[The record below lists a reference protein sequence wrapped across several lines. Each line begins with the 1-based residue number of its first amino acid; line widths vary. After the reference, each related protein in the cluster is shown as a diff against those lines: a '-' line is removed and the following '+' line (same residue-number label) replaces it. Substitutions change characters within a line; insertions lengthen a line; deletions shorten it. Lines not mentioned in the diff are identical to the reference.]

1 MSWQVIRHCRFTAPK
16 LFGFRTFSSVLNGMS
31 GKIFIN
37 YRRGDEPGFTQA
49 LLGRLEQAFPAD
61 RLFIDVDN
69 IPPGEDFVRMLEAQ
83 VAQCDAL
90 LAVIGHGWLNATDE
104 RGSRR
109 LDDPNDFVRIE
120 IESALKQGKRVIP
133 VLVHEARMPRPDEL
147 PEAIRPLAT
156 RNAVR
161 LTHERFRADTQGLVK
176 ALQQTFE
183 EADAL
188 RQAHVE
194 AARNGQAEEEG
205 KRAEHAA
212 NARANAHKAAMAS
225 DDPAVLRSFID
236 SYPEGSD
243 SDHVRARLGRLE
255 PAAKWS
261 TSRRALVGLGVF
273 AVMLVAGAV
282 LLWLE
287 NTSMP
292 PSSQQA
298 AAVGTPPPPSVSPA
312 IPASVPAETPL
323 SETKTPAVQGPD
335 EVTWLLI
342 KDTTDEDALRRF
354 MTQYPDSPL
363 RKDAEARIAALEA
376 AQAAKPLPA
385 DRIAWDLV
393 KDTKDPDQLRRFVQ
407 EFPNSPLRPDAE
419 QRMATLSASAPDPHE
434 LVRSLQV
441 ELKRVG
447 CLDSDISGEFDDA
460 TKAAWHRFIQLTS
473 IKMPDE
479 LSSDAINAV
488 RGINKRVC
496 PLVCQAGEHAEG
508 EQCVGNPARP
518 VTTDVAPNR
527 RTPSPKA
534 PARRASGRCFSFQGS
549 QFCQ

>member
-1 MSWQVIRHCRFTAPK
+1 
-16 LFGFRTFSSVLNGMS
+16 MS

-69 IPPGEDFVRMLEAQ
+69 IPPGEDFVRMLESQ

-188 RQAHVE
+188 RQAPVE
-194 AARNGQAEEEG
+194 AARHGQAEEER
-205 KRAEHAA
+205 KRTEYAA
-212 NARANAHKAAMAS
+212 NERPNARRAAMAS

-236 SYPEGSD
+236 SYSEGSV

-255 PAAKWS
+255 PTPNWS
-261 TSRRALVGLGVF
+261 ASRRASVALGVL
-273 AVMLVAGAV
+273 AVIMVAGAV
-282 LLWLE
+282 LFWVK
-287 NTSMP
+287 NTSSP
-292 PSSQQA
+292 PSTLQT
-298 AAVGTPPPPSVSPA
+298 AAVRTPSPASVSPA
-312 IPASVPAETPL
+312 IPVAVPAENPL
-323 SETKTPAVQGPD
+323 SETKTPAMQGPD
-335 EVTWLLI
+335 EVTWLLL

-354 MTQYPDSPL
+354 TTQYPDSPL
-363 RKDAEARIAALEA
+363 RKDAEVRIAGLEA
-376 AQAAKPLPA
+376 AQAAKPLPS
-385 DRIAWDLV
+385 DQVAWDLV

-407 EFPNSPLRPDAE
+407 EFPNSPLRPDAA
-419 QRMATLSASAPDPHE
+419 QRLATLSASAPNPHE
-434 LVRSLQV
+434 LVRMLQV

-447 CLDSDISGEFDDA
+447 CLDGVVSGEFDDS

-473 IKMPDE
+473 IRMPDE

-496 PLVCQAGEHAEG
+496 PVVCPAGEHAEG
-508 EQCVGNPARP
+508 EQCVGNPPKP
-518 VTTDVAPNR
+518 VTTDAAPSR
-527 RTPSPKA
+527 SAPTPKVPA
-534 PARRASGRCFSFQGS
+534 PARRASGRCFSFEGK

>member
-1 MSWQVIRHCRFTAPK
+1 
-16 LFGFRTFSSVLNGMS
+16 MS

-61 RLFIDVDN
+61 HLFIDVDN

-90 LAVIGHGWLNATDE
+90 LAVIGHGWLNAADE
-104 RGSRR
+104 HGGRR

-147 PEAIRPLAT
+147 PEALRPLAT

-188 RQAHVE
+188 RHASAE
-194 AARNGQAEEEG
+194 AARLGQVEAER
-205 KRAEHAA
+205 KRAESSA
-212 NARANAHKAAMAS
+212 NERANAHRAAMAS
-225 DDPAVLRSFID
+225 DDPAVLRSFIE

-243 SDHVRARLGRLE
+243 SDRVRARLGRLE
-255 PAAKWS
+255 PTPKWS
-261 TSRRALVGLGVF
+261 ASRRASLALGAL
-273 AVMLVAGAV
+273 AVITVTGAV
-282 LLWLE
+282 LFWVE
-287 NTSMP
+287 KTSAP
-292 PSSQQA
+292 PSTPHT
-298 AAVGTPPPPSVSPA
+298 AAVETPPPASVNPA
-312 IPASVPAETPL
+312 IPLQVPAETAS
-323 SETKTPAVQGPD
+323 SETKTPAAPGPD
-335 EVTWLLI
+335 AVTWLLL

-363 RKDAEARIAALEA
+363 RKDAEARIAVLEA

-385 DRIAWDLV
+385 DQIAWDLV
-393 KDTKDPDQLRRFVQ
+393 KDAKEPDQLRHFIQ

-419 QRMATLSASAPDPHE
+419 QRIAALSPSAPDSHE
-434 LVRSLQV
+434 LARSLQI

-447 CLDSDISGEFDDA
+447 CLDGAVNGEFDDA
-460 TKAAWHRFIQLTS
+460 TKAALRRFIQLTS
-473 IKMPDE
+473 IKLPDD

-496 PLVCQAGEHAEG
+496 PVVCQGGEHAEG
-508 EQCVGNPARP
+508 EQCVANPPKP
-518 VTTDVAPNR
+518 VTTDAVPNR
-527 RTPSPKA
+527 RAPTPKA
-534 PARRASGRCFSFQGS
+534 AARRASGRCFSFQGNR
-549 QFCQ
+549 FCQ

>member
-1 MSWQVIRHCRFTAPK
+1 
-16 LFGFRTFSSVLNGMS
+16 MS

-61 RLFIDVDN
+61 QLFIDVDN
-69 IPPGEDFVRMLEAQ
+69 IPPGEDFVRMLESQ

-90 LAVIGHGWLNATDE
+90 LAVIGHSWLNATDE

-147 PEAIRPLAT
+147 PEAIRLLAT

-194 AARNGQAEEEG
+194 AGRHGQAEEER

-212 NARANAHKAAMAS
+212 NERAIAHRAAMAS
-225 DDPAVLRSFID
+225 DDPAVLRSFIN
-236 SYPEGSD
+236 SHPEGTD

-255 PAAKWS
+255 PTPEWS
-261 TSRRALVGLGVF
+261 TSRRALAGLGVF

-282 LLWLE
+282 LFWVK
-287 NTSMP
+287 NTSTP
-292 PSSQQA
+292 PSTLQT

-312 IPASVPAETPL
+312 IPAPVPAETPL

-335 EVTWLLI
+335 ELTWLLL

-354 MTQYPDSPL
+354 TTQYPDSPL
-363 RKDAEARIAALEA
+363 RKDAEARIAAIEA
-376 AQAAKPLPA
+376 AQAAKPQPA
-385 DRIAWDLV
+385 DQIAWDLV

-419 QRMATLSASAPDPHE
+419 QRMASLSASVPDAHE
-434 LVRSLQV
+434 LARSLQL

-447 CLDSDISGEFDDA
+447 CLNDDVNGEFDDT
-460 TKAAWHRFIQLTS
+460 TKAAWHRFLQLTS
-473 IKMPDE
+473 IRMPDE

-488 RGINKRVC
+488 RAINKRVC
-496 PLVCQAGEHAEG
+496 PVVCREGQHPEG
-508 EQCVGNPARP
+508 EQCVGNPPKPATTSAAPSRSAPTPKEP
-518 VTTDVAPNR
+518 VSRNAPVSSR
-527 RTPSPKA
+527 SAWISP
-534 PARRASGRCFSFQGS
+534 PN
-549 QFCQ
+549 

>member
-1 MSWQVIRHCRFTAPK
+1 
-16 LFGFRTFSSVLNGMS
+16 MS

-104 RGSRR
+104 HGSRR

-188 RQAHVE
+188 RQADVE
-194 AARNGQAEEEG
+194 AARHGQGEEERR
-205 KRAEHAA
+205 RAEHAA
-212 NARANAHKAAMAS
+212 NERANAHRAAMAS

-236 SYPEGSD
+236 SYSEGSD

-255 PAAKWS
+255 PTPRWS
-261 TSRRALVGLGVF
+261 ASRRASVALGVL
-273 AVMLVAGAV
+273 AVIMVAGAV
-282 LLWLE
+282 LLWVK
-287 NTSMP
+287 NTSTP
-292 PSSQQA
+292 PSTLQT
-298 AAVGTPPPPSVSPA
+298 AAVGTPPPASASPA
-312 IPASVPAETPL
+312 IPVAVPPENPS
-323 SETKTPAVQGPD
+323 SETKTPAVQDPD
-335 EVTWLLI
+335 EVTWLLL

-354 MTQYPDSPL
+354 TTQFPDSPL

-376 AQAAKPLPA
+376 ARAAKPLLA
-385 DRIAWDLV
+385 DQIAWDLV

-419 QRMATLSASAPDPHE
+419 QRMASLSASAPDPHE

-447 CLDSDISGEFDDA
+447 CLDGAASGEFDDA

-473 IKMPDE
+473 IRMPDE
-479 LSSDAINAV
+479 VSSDTINAV

-496 PLVCQAGEHAEG
+496 PVVCQAGEHAEG
-508 EQCVGNPARP
+508 EQCVGNPPKP
-518 VTTDVAPNR
+518 VTTNAVPNR
-527 RTPSPKA
+527 RAPTPKVPA
-534 PARRASGRCFSFQGS
+534 PARRASGRCFSFQGK